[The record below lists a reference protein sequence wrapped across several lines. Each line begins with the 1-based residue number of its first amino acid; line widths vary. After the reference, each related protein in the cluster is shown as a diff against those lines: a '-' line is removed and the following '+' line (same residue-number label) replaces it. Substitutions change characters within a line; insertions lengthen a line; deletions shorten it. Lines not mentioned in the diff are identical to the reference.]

1 MLRSIKTIA
10 RLNSLKEDELRK
22 FLIKK
27 NFNLIPFTDDFLI
40 NPWTAKEIV
49 NKFKSEKNIKTN

>member
-10 RLNSLKEDELRK
+10 RQNSLNEEELRK

-27 NFNLIPFTDDFLI
+27 NFNLIPFKEDFLAH
-40 NPWTAKEIV
+40 PWTVKEILYG
-49 NKFKSEKNIKTN
+49 FKLKKDKK

>member
-10 RLNSLKEDELRK
+10 RQHFLNEEELRK

-27 NFNLIPFTDDFLI
+27 NFNLIPFKEDFLAH
-40 NPWTAKEIV
+40 PWTVKEIID
-49 NKFKSEKNIKTN
+49 NFKSKKDKGK

>member
-10 RLNSLKEDELRK
+10 RQNSLNEEELRK

-27 NFNLIPFTDDFLI
+27 NFNLIPFKEDFLAH
-40 NPWTAKEIV
+40 PWTVKEIID
-49 NKFKSEKNIKTN
+49 NFKSKKGKVN